1 MGSSASPV
9 LLPYQQRFVNDRSP
23 LKVWL
28 ASRQIGKAVDEALAV
43 RSDNL
48 IAHAPSARARA

>member
-1 MGSSASPV
+1 V

-28 ASRQIGKAVDEALAV
+28 ASRQIGKSFAVSLEAVDEALAV